1 MKHRKELLKDIKEA
15 KDRLKQYDDFFD
27 SLKVGLTIFEE
38 LAYDSSPVEV
48 ISWDREKGTVCCE
61 YSEGGDM
68 VKSDIEYF
76 RLSLEPTA
84 IW

>member
-1 MKHRKELLKDIKEA
+1 MKREKLLEDVKEA
-15 KDRLKQYDDFFD
+15 EDRLKRFDDFFD
-27 SLKVGLTIFEE
+27 CLEVGQTIYEE
-38 LAYDSSPVEV
+38 LLYDTSPVEV
-48 ISWDREKGTVCCE
+48 LSWDREKGTVCCE